1 MAIVHMLCPIF
12 VWQISPI
19 ETCSGIGSLLIRV
32 GTATVEPSRELDL
45 ISASWSESGKR
56 WRVLPDP
63 LPDEF
68 DIRKHSQWRREEIL
82 MESKGHPEPLRSSLL
97 QRCSEP
103 NTAQSWMVESL
114 RPKPLWKLPK
124 PGLQSWVEAW
134 CIQLVVVFSGTM
146 ALTKP
151 TGEWSFYII
160 LPILVGGLENVLFSR
175 LGISQS
181 QLTNSIIFQRGRSTT
196 NQHWHYHI
204 WGTTI
209 WLFNSLP
216 WKIHQFFHR

>member
-1 MAIVHMLCPIF
+1 MAIDHMLCPIF

-124 PGLQSWVEAW
+124 PGLQSLGCKACVYSW
-134 CIQLVVVFSGTM
+134 L
-146 ALTKP
+146 L
-151 TGEWSFYII
+151 SF
-160 LPILVGGLENVLFSR
+160 LGLWHLQNPLENDHFTHSGWW
-175 LGISQS
+175 LGKCF
-181 QLTNSIIFQRGRSTT
+181 IF
-196 NQHWHYHI
+196 
-204 WGTTI
+204 
-209 WLFNSLP
+209 
-216 WKIHQFFHR
+216 

>member
-1 MAIVHMLCPIF
+1 MAIDHMLCPIF

-32 GTATVEPSRELDL
+32 GTATVEPSSELDL

-82 MESKGHPEPLRSSLL
+82 MESKGHPDAPAMFRTEHGAVLDGRIIETQAALK
-97 QRCSEP
+97 
-103 NTAQSWMVESL
+103 TAKAWVA
-114 RPKPLWKLPK
+114 K
-124 PGLQSWVEAW
+124 PGLQSL

-151 TGEWSFYII
+151 TGEWSFY
-160 LPILVGGLENVLFSR
+160 PFWLVA
-175 LGISQS
+175 
-181 QLTNSIIFQRGRSTT
+181 
-196 NQHWHYHI
+196 
-204 WGTTI
+204 
-209 WLFNSLP
+209 
-216 WKIHQFFHR
+216 WKMFYFP